1 MTIWEKYDKEQR
13 TDYEEY
19 LKMYGALSAMF
30 NQKSSETGASYLDS
44 KFQETIYARSFNSED
59 VDIGNT
65 GSLSNLTDACQE
77 ILHMFDEGTK
87 QNTSV

>member
-1 MTIWEKYDKEQR
+1 MILR
-13 TDYEEY
+13 
-19 LKMYGALSAMF
+19 LKHNNLNFPLTKVGSL
-30 NQKSSETGASYLDS
+30 SYLFAIIS
-44 KFQETIYARSFNSED
+44 NISQISSLAAS
-59 VDIGNT
+59 I

>member
-1 MTIWEKYDKEQR
+1 MVDFIMRQLGIHAIISLVIYFVCIALAFQAIKAVRIEK
-13 TDYEEY
+13 
-19 LKMYGALSAMF
+19 
-30 NQKSSETGASYLDS
+30 
-44 KFQETIYARSFNSED
+44 I
-59 VDIGNT
+59 